1 MKTYKNSINGI
12 KSAFYNADPVS
23 SQIREELTNIYK
35 EQYDEPATANL
46 SDKDI
51 QNAVNTFFGGSTML
65 NFPTIDAFLYLL
77 NPLLKKLQAPAYS
90 ANNRIN

>member
-1 MKTYKNSINGI
+1 
-12 KSAFYNADPVS
+12 
-23 SQIREELTNIYK
+23 
-35 EQYDEPATANL
+35 
-46 SDKDI
+46 
-51 QNAVNTFFGGSTML
+51 ML